1 MFERIERYC
10 RICSPSGYEKNIR
23 DAIIE
28 DIKDHVDW
36 YEVDTMGNLTAFKK
50 GMYTPEKKT
59 VISAHMD
66 EVGMIVSHITDDG
79 RIYFS
84 CVGGIDRR
92 VLGGKRVV
100 IGDNQVKG
108 VISSKAIHLQKPD
121 ERGKCDDP
129 ADMTIDIGAQSR
141 KEVLSCVRVGDF
153 ISFVPNY
160 EEFGS
165 GLVRSKAIDDRFG
178 CAVLVEIA
186 KKQLKYDT
194 YFAFCVCEETGC
206 DGARI
211 VCSRLK
217 PDAAI
222 VVESTT
228 AGDVAA
234 VPNSRIA
241 CALREGAVI
250 SHMDNGTI
258 YNAAVVDML
267 LKTASENGIKAQLK
281 NIVAGGNEAK
291 VYQTYGGGCKVAAIS
306 CPTRYIHSPACVA
319 AKEDMMSVYDLVY
332 AVIERGF

>member
-1 MFERIERYC
+1 MFERIKRYTS
-10 RICSPSGYEKNIR
+10 ICSPSGYEKNIR
-23 DAIIE
+23 EAIID
-28 DIKDHVDW
+28 DIKDFVDW
-36 YEVDTMGNLTAFKK
+36 YEVDSMGNLTAFKK
-50 GMYTPEKKT
+50 GEHAPEKKT

-100 IGDNQVKG
+100 IGDGQIPA
-108 VISSKAIHLQKPD
+108 VISSKAIHLQKP
-121 ERGKCDDP
+121 EEKGKCDDV
-129 ADMTIDIGAQSR
+129 ANMTIDIGAQTKS
-141 KEVLSCVRVGDF
+141 EVLSCVRIGDY

-186 KKQLKYDT
+186 RQKLKYDT

-206 DGARI
+206 DGAKI
-211 VCSRLK
+211 VCSKLK
-217 PDAAI
+217 PDTAI
-222 VVESTT
+222 VVEATT
-228 AGDVAA
+228 AGDVGD
-234 VPNSRIA
+234 VPKARRA
-241 CALREGAVI
+241 CSLREGAVI

-258 YNAAVVDML
+258 YDPDVVNML
-267 LKTASENGIKAQLK
+267 IKTAGEQGIKAQLK

-291 VYQTYGGGCKVAAIS
+291 VYQTYGGGCTVAAIS
-306 CPTRYIHSPACVA
+306 CPTRYIHSQACVA
-319 AKEDMMSVYDLVY
+319 AKEDMMSVYKLVY